1 MKILIAN
8 YRYFIS
14 GGPERYMFNLM
25 EQLGSQ
31 GHEVIPFSIHYSK
44 NISTPF
50 SKYFVEPLGSRDE
63 IYYDQQKK
71 SFKTIS
77 RTLSRLFYSPEVEKA
92 VCRLVDDHEPQ
103 VAYILHYLRKLSPA
117 LLVGLKKRNIPIIVR
132 LSDYAMLCPQALFLR
147 DNQPCTLCAHGKT
160 LPSVQYR
167 CIKGSLAAS
176 ALNMMATWYH
186 RQRHFFDLI
195 DCFVCTNDFMYNMM
209 LDAGYP
215 ENKLVCIPTFTN
227 LEHFIPNT
235 GYAKSGYIAYC
246 GRLTELKG
254 VHVLLEAIEHLKKKN
269 YDNIRLKIAGTG
281 DTDYVDACKR
291 QVAHRGL
298 ESNVE
303 FVGELNTEQL
313 PDFLANA
320 LFSVV
325 PSLCFENL
333 PNSLIESLACGTPVI
348 ASNIGSLKG
357 CIENGRN
364 GFLFN
369 PGDSLDLADKIAT
382 CLGNE
387 TLLNAMAMNARV
399 AAEAEYSH
407 VKHIDKLL
415 GVFMRLSS
423 KKN

>member
-14 GGPERYMFNLM
+14 GGPERYMFNLTD
-25 EQLGSQ
+25 QLLAK
-31 GHEVIPFSIHYSK
+31 GHEVIPFSIHYAK
-44 NISTPF
+44 NVSTPF
-50 SKYFVEPLGSRDE
+50 SRYFVEPLGNRDQV
-63 IYYDQQKK
+63 YFDQQKK
-71 SFKTIS
+71 SFKTVS

-92 VCRLVDDHEPQ
+92 VCRIVADHKPR

-132 LSDYAMLCPQALFLR
+132 LSDYGMLCPQAHFLR
-147 DNQPCTLCAHGKT
+147 DNQPCTLCAHGKI

-167 CIKGSLAAS
+167 CIKASLAAS

-195 DCFVCTNDFMYNMM
+195 DCFVCTNNFMYTMM

-215 ENKLVCIPTFTN
+215 ESKLTCIPTFN
-227 LEHFIPNT
+227 NIEHFSPT
-235 GYAKSGYIAYC
+235 DGYSKSDYIAYC
-246 GRLTELKG
+246 GRIAELKG
-254 VHVLLEAIEHLKKKN
+254 VHVLLEAMAHLKKKN
-269 YDNIRLKIAGTG
+269 CADLRLKIAGTG
-281 DTDYVDACKR
+281 DPKYIDACRR
-291 QVAHRGL
+291 QIAGMRL
-298 ESNVE
+298 ETNVE

-313 PDFLANA
+313 PEFLANA

-325 PSLCFENL
+325 PSLSFENL

-387 TLLNAMAMNARV
+387 TFLNAMAINARLE
-399 AAEAEYSH
+399 AEAEYSPGN
-407 VKHIDKLL
+407 HINKLMK
-415 GVFMRLSS
+415 VFNELL
-423 KKN
+423 